1 MSVGETLNVRDH
13 DGGEVHVPAGIPSLR
28 VVPMPYD
35 ANHNGD
41 IFGGWIMSQVDIAG
55 GVEASRRAQGRVATV
70 AVDSFVF
77 KQPVRVGDVVSLYAR
92 IIETGRSS
100 MKVDVSVYV
109 ERSQTGY
116 QVVKVTEA
124 VLIYV
129 AINQQ
134 GEKRLVPAA
143 K

>member
-1 MSVGETLNVRDH
+1 MSDRENGSVCLP
-13 DGGEVHVPAGIPSLR
+13 DGVPSLR

-41 IFGGWIMSQVDIAG
+41 IFGGWIMSQVDVAG
-55 GVEASRRAQGRVATV
+55 GVEASRRAQGRVVTV
-70 AVDSFVF
+70 AVESFVF
-77 KQPVRVGDVVSLYAR
+77 KQPVRIGDVVSFYAR
-92 IIETGRSS
+92 IIETGRTS

-116 QVVKVTEA
+116 EVVKVTEA
-124 VLIYV
+124 VLSYV